1 MITSL
6 VLSDAF
12 LLCVCFYILLTSPQS
27 VTFKFGVSLV
37 SVASFL
43 GVLKF
48 SEILPLP
55 SLHAFFSSLSASSAI
70 LMIMVGIIWRSRL
83 VAVSSRYA
91 LILFMV
97 SAALTFIM
105 SSAFGLNYFRYM
117 MAGTSTVGIIC
128 HQAILKNKDGLI
140 GGVLLLVGFLAFLTK
155 IELFSVLEP
164 GDYLHFFMAVGIYKL
179 SRSTVLV

>member
-83 VAVSSRYA
+83 VAW
-91 LILFMV
+91 ILFMV

-105 SSAFGLNYFRYM
+105 SSAFGLNYFGYM
-117 MAGTSTVGIIC
+117 MAGISTVGIIC
-128 HQAILKNKDGLI
+128 LQAILKNKDGLI

-179 SRSTVLV
+179 SRATVLV